1 MEQQHHQESHTEL
14 PTQYVTFRVGELLF
28 GVDVSYVQ
36 EVLRSQPMTP
46 IPLAP
51 KAIKGLVNLRGQIIT
66 AIDLGSLLG
75 LESPDGTA
83 PSMNVVIR
91 AEGERVSLLVDSIG
105 DVLEMDEEDYEEIP
119 ETVPSHIAAI
129 VQGVFKLKD
138 ELLLVLDGKSC
149 TTPAI

>member
-1 MEQQHHQESHTEL
+1 MEQQNHSHAHTSL
-14 PTQYVTFRVGELLF
+14 AAQYVTFRVGELLF
-28 GVDVSYVQ
+28 GVDVSQVQ

-75 LESPDGTA
+75 IETSKETA

-91 AEGERVSLLVDSIG
+91 SEGERVSLLVDSIG
-105 DVLEMDEEDYEEIP
+105 DVLEMKEQDYEEIP
-119 ETVPSHIAAI
+119 ETVPAHIATI

-149 TTPAI
+149 TTPAS